1 MEITRDQI
9 LQLAKLS
16 RFELSPASVDQFQ
29 ISLTRLLD
37 YVSQLDQVDTTGI
50 EPTFTVN
57 QISNV
62 WREDVLTPQT
72 VSPLDLIGLAPA
84 VEGRQIKVPKVL

>member
-9 LQLAKLS
+9 LRLAELS
-16 RFELSPASVDQFQ
+16 RFELSPAEVDQFQ
-29 ISLTRLLD
+29 ISLSRLLD
-37 YVSQLDQVDTTGI
+37 YVSRLDKVDTAGI
-50 EPTFTVN
+50 EPTFTTVDN
-57 QISNV
+57 VNV